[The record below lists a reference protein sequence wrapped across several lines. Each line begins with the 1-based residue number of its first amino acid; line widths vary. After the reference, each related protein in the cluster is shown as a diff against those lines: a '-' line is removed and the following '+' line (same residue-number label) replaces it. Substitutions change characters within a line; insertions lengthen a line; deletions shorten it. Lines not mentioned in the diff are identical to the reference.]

1 MTQNSAESEE
11 FLNRAA
17 CGDLSAVESLFS
29 GCRDRLR
36 KMVAV
41 HMDPRLFGR
50 FDPSDVIQDA
60 LMEAASRLPRFLKER
75 PVPFYPWLR
84 KITLE
89 RLIDL
94 NRLHLAEKRSPD
106 RELPTSGLPD
116 ESVWRL
122 AGQLAAMSD
131 QGPVDMAIVEEQRRR
146 LHHALGE
153 LPENDREILILRY
166 LEQLSTADS
175 AAVLG
180 IQESAVKMR
189 HLRALERIRELLQ

>member
-1 MTQNSAESEE
+1 
-11 FLNRAA
+11 
-17 CGDLSAVESLFS
+17 
-29 GCRDRLR
+29 
-36 KMVAV
+36 MVAV